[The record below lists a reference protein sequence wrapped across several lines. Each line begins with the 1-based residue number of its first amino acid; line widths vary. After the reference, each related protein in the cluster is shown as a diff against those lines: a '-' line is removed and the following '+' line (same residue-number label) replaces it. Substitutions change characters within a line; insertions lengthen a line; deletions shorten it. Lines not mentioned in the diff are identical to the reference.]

1 MEPIGLN
8 PDEVVAQLQ
17 AKLPEKRRCDTAFVA
32 PRSALE
38 RILVESWAEVL
49 GVDKVGI
56 DDDFFALGGDSLH
69 MTQIIGRV
77 REKCGAELSF
87 EDFFS
92 TPTIVGL
99 ALSAARSMAPL
110 Q

>member
-8 PDEVVAQLQ
+8 PDEVVAQLR
-17 AKLPEKRRCDTAFVA
+17 AKPQEKRQCDTAFVA
-32 PRSALE
+32 PRSTVE
-38 RILVESWAEVL
+38 RLLAESWSEVL
-49 GVDKVGI
+49 GVDKVGV
-56 DDDFFALGGDSLH
+56 DDDFFALGGDSLQ

-87 EDFFS
+87 HDFFS
-92 TPTIVGL
+92 TPTIAGL
-99 ALSAARSMAPL
+99 ALSAARSMTPL